1 MDSWRALPAR
11 QRVLLGVLGAA
22 VVLAN
27 VAQPYPEIAPL
38 QHIPTVLLLLA
49 APFLLRRWPLSDGAV
64 AAGVGFCLLHT
75 LAGRYTYSNVPY
87 DAWSHWLTGQTISE
101 AFGLPR
107 NEFDRLVHLMFG
119 ILAVPVYAEA
129 SQRHGGA
136 SRRAAL
142 WNALLFVG
150 MVSAVYEIFE
160 WLLTMV
166 VAPDMAADYN
176 GQQGDPWDAQK
187 DMATAIV
194 GAVFA
199 VVPRW
204 RKAR

>member
-1 MDSWRALPAR
+1 MLAVLAL
-11 QRVLLGVLGAA
+11 A

-27 VAQPYPEIAPL
+27 IAQPYPDVAPL

-64 AAGVGFCLLHT
+64 AAATAFMLLHT

-87 DAWSHWLTGQTISE
+87 DAWAQTLTGHTISA
-101 AFGLPR
+101 AFGLER
-107 NEFDRLVHLMFG
+107 NGFDRLVHFMFG
-119 ILAVPVYAEA
+119 ILSVPLYAEA
-129 SQRHGGA
+129 SQRHGGV

-150 MVSAVYEIFE
+150 AVSAAYEIFE

-166 VAPDMAADYN
+166 IAPEMAADYN

-187 DMATAIV
+187 DMAMAIV
-194 GAVFA
+194 GAILA
-199 VVPRW
+199 VIPRW
-204 RKAR
+204 RIR

>member
-1 MDSWRALPAR
+1 MLAVLAL
-11 QRVLLGVLGAA
+11 G

-27 VAQPYPEIAPL
+27 IAQPYPDVAPL
-38 QHIPTVLLLLA
+38 QHIPTVVLLLA

-64 AAGVGFCLLHT
+64 AAATGFMLLHT

-87 DAWSHWLTGQTISE
+87 DAWAHALTGHTIS
-101 AFGLPR
+101 ATFGLER
-107 NEFDRLVHLMFG
+107 NGFDRLVHFMFG
-119 ILAVPVYAEA
+119 ILSVPLYAEA

-142 WNALLFVG
+142 CHALLFVG
-150 MVSAVYEIFE
+150 AVSAAYEIFE

-166 VAPDMAADYN
+166 VAPEMAADYN

-187 DMATAIV
+187 DMAMAIV
-194 GAVFA
+194 GAILA
-199 VVPRW
+199 VIPRW
-204 RKAR
+204 RIG